1 MRRPSRP
8 RSARWPTPWPAR
20 ATLGAQRAAQ
30 QAQVDAETD
39 RFRLADLRYR
49 NGVSSYLEVLD
60 SQRSLFLLQQALAQV
75 RLAYWQNQVTLYK
88 ALGGGAVVPPT

>member
-1 MRRPSRP
+1 M
-8 RSARWPTPWPAR
+8 
-20 ATLGAQRAAQ
+20 
-30 QAQVDAETD
+30 DAETD

-88 ALGGGAVVPPT
+88 VLGGGAAVPPA